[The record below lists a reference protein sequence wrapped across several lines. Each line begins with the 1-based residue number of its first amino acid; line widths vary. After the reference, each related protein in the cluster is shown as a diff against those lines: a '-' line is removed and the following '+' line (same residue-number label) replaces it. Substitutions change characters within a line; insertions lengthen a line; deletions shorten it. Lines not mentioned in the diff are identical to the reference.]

1 MTIRIIQDYMLLYQ
15 TITGYKGLYS
25 ILCRIIQ
32 DYNGLYGT
40 VDHNTE
46 LFLTILNSMD
56 VYRTILDFIY
66 DYT

>member
-1 MTIRIIQDYMLLYQ
+1 MKSCMSLAM
-15 TITGYKGLYS
+15 
-25 ILCRIIQ
+25 IIQ

-40 VDHNTE
+40 ADHNTK